1 MSTTG
6 LSPSQWL
13 SAYTNLANTRGG
25 IYQQQLNQDMGSLN
39 TLAQRAQNL
48 QQVQSQ
54 IPGITG
60 NVQGL
65 QLLNQQ
71 SNVLAGEMVDLHALM
86 ERQVTQQTQDRVAQ
100 AQSQAAAAQLM
111 QARQAAA
118 QQIYQSEKSNID
130 SNPEFSLLKE
140 SQ

>member
-1 MSTTG
+1 
-6 LSPSQWL
+6 
-13 SAYTNLANTRGG
+13 
-25 IYQQQLNQDMGSLN
+25 MGSLN

-118 QQIYQSEKSNID
+118 QQIYQSEKNNID
-130 SNPEFSLLKE
+130 GSPEFGLLKE